1 MAKLDALINKINT
14 LSGVKIIASKFDDKQ
29 RAWVLIKSSFSSASG
44 TLYVIDIFGN
54 ITASISDISELGS
67 YSKTVA
73 IGDYCGI
80 MCGTTNS
87 PKFKV
92 YKFNGNSL
100 TLHKTVTGFGSYP
113 SYYYF
118 AYISSGEYHVTF
130 SSTSSRETTVDINM
144 TTGNYI
150 RIEGSKRKVIQYYNY
165 DNSSF
170 CGLIWNTST
179 SETLYKAGYI
189 NNTSTTGK
197 YDPSTGNPRLNDSYV
212 CLMIPLFNFSNSK
225 SDLTYEVFG
234 GIYNGGTSYGGIIK
248 NITGLDVYDTPS
260 SLGYGAISL
269 SEAFTRTSECIYSCG
284 ALTIIED
291 GVYKLYTYDSGEG
304 KKKIELKLTYNL
316 PSSSEDNILA
326 TRIDAQ
332 LIGNP
337 SRTSIIDPN
346 RLILYSELGDFNC
359 KLSNTAISYASN
371 QCVRKKDIVV
381 KGNSNLK
388 IVVEYIVDDQFTF
401 ETEPSIAFYSS
412 NDINAVAAETI
423 LLPYKEDPIQYVNI
437 SNEYNYF
444 KIGFLGHGPLANQ
457 PYFLSEQSNAN
468 LVEFSLSIYANDRI
482 YTSYPEVNQAGQ
494 SNGKYIYLLE
504 DSQPTY
510 CVLSS
515 TANATDQVIVVTIR
529 TIA

>member
-29 RAWVLIKSSFSSASG
+29 RAWVLVKSSFSSASG
-44 TLYVIDIFGN
+44 TLYVIDLFGN
-54 ITASISDISELGS
+54 IIASISDISELGT

-92 YKFNGNSL
+92 YKLNGSSL

-118 AYISSGEYHVTF
+118 AYISSREYHVTF

-179 SETLYKAGYI
+179 NETLYKAGYI
-189 NNTSTTGK
+189 NNISTTGK
-197 YDPSTGNPRLNDSYV
+197 YDPSIGSPRLSDSYV

-225 SDLTYEVFG
+225 SDLTYEMFG
-234 GIYNGGTSYGGIIK
+234 GIYNGGTSYSGTIN
-248 NITGLDVYDTPS
+248 NITGLDVSDTPV

-284 ALTIIED
+284 ALTIIEE
-291 GVYKLYTYDSGEG
+291 GEYKIYTYDRNSGD
-304 KKKIELKLTYNL
+304 IVLKLTYII
-316 PSSSEDNILA
+316 PFGSEDNILA
-326 TRIDAQ
+326 TRRDAQ
-332 LIGNP
+332 IIGNP
-337 SRTSIIDPN
+337 SRTSIDDPN

-359 KLSNTAISYASN
+359 KLSNTAISYTSN

-388 IVVEYIVDDQFTF
+388 IVVEYIVDDYFSF
-401 ETEPSIAFYSS
+401 ETEPLIAFYSS
-412 NDINAVAAETI
+412 NDINAVATETI

-437 SNEYNYF
+437 SNGYNYF
-444 KIGFLGHGPLANQ
+444 KIAFSGHGPLANQ
-457 PYFLSEQSNAN
+457 PYFLSEQSNIN
-468 LVEFSLSIYANDRI
+468 FIEFSLSVYANDKI
-482 YTSYPEVNQAGQ
+482 YTAYPIVSQAGQ
-494 SNGKYIYLLE
+494 SNGKYIYTLE
-504 DSQPTY
+504 EPQPTY

-529 TIA
+529 TIP

>member
-29 RAWVLIKSSFSSASG
+29 RAWVLVKSSFSSASG
-44 TLYVIDIFGN
+44 TLYVIDLFGN
-54 ITASISDISELGS
+54 IIASISDISELGT

-80 MCGTTNS
+80 MCGTTNV

-92 YKFNGNSL
+92 YKLNGSSL
-100 TLHKTVTGFGSYP
+100 TLHKTITRFGSYP

-179 SETLYKAGYI
+179 NETLYKAGYI

-197 YDPSTGNPRLNDSYV
+197 YDPSIGNPRLNDSYV

-225 SDLTYEVFG
+225 SDLTYEMFG
-234 GIYNGGTSYGGIIK
+234 GIYNGGTSYGGTINNII
-248 NITGLDVYDTPS
+248 GLDVPDTPT
-260 SLGYGAISL
+260 SLGYGEISL

-284 ALTIIED
+284 ALTIIEE
-291 GVYKLYTYDSGEG
+291 GEYKIYTYDRNSGD
-304 KKKIELKLTYNL
+304 IVLKLTYII
-316 PSSSEDNILA
+316 PFGSEDNILA

-337 SRTSIIDPN
+337 SRTSISDPN

-359 KLSNTAISYASN
+359 KLSNTAISYTSN

-388 IVVEYIVDDQFTF
+388 IVVEYVVDNQFVF
-401 ETEPSIAFYSS
+401 ETEPAVAFYDS
-412 NDINAVAAETI
+412 NDAYVIPTETF
-423 LLPYKEDPIQYVNI
+423 LLPSKENPIQYVNI
-437 SNEYNYF
+437 SKDYNYF
-444 KIGFLGHGPLANQ
+444 GIAFVGHGSLTNQ
-457 PYFLSEQSNAN
+457 PYFLSEQSNVN
-468 LVEFSLSIYANDRI
+468 LIEIVVAVYANHTT
-482 YTSYPEVNQAGQ
+482 YVTNAGVHQAGQ
-494 SNGKYIYLLE
+494 ISDGRYIYLLE
-504 DSQPTY
+504 SPIPKY
-510 CVLSS
+510 CILSS
-515 TANATDQVIVVTIR
+515 TANVTEQSVVITIR
-529 TIA
+529 TTA